1 VLEPDEAKVSS
12 PVLRGL
18 APSNGGGLLGTKEDL
33 FPRSPFR
40 ASVRIADNPSRIGKE
55 VSKTAV
61 IRIGMLMLSHF
72 RHARIQ
78 AIRRI
83 CSIIELIPMEQ
94 SGRGA

>member
-1 VLEPDEAKVSS
+1 MNTTTGSGSVTVAAPVAGRPSPSS
-12 PVLRGL
+12 QLQSSRH
-18 APSNGGGLLGTKEDL
+18 
-33 FPRSPFR
+33 
-40 ASVRIADNPSRIGKE
+40 PSRIGKE

-83 CSIIELIPMEQ
+83 SSIIELIPMEQ